1 MSNYDTILREKDN
14 NDSFDNNAMEKNWS
28 ELEKKLDGQIKPPSN
43 FKRIVKAIVAVA
55 AVAIVAFFSFKF
67 LKNKKNIPE
76 IAVNTEIKSA
86 IKPAL
91 TWTNLP
97 YEKFE
102 FDAAI
107 GDTLFTQNGSIL
119 VFPANALV
127 NSKGEIVQGKI
138 EVQSREFNDA
148 LDYSIA
154 GVPMAYDS
162 AGIKY
167 TFISSGMI
175 DIKANQNG
183 EALQVNPNSKPTLN
197 LVSTNREKNTNLYKL
212 DTITGVWTNKGKDKL
227 SYIKNIT
234 DIRISD
240 ELSYLS
246 MERESDSK
254 YYSVRKNEKSI
265 SNDGSDY
272 FPEEDITKP
281 LPPQKPSNKNPLINI
296 EFVPGSFKELAI
308 YDGLKFEVISQYST
322 EKTSK
327 QVVPKVSATAPKP
340 SLQIEKK
347 SIQNKLTNPIIK
359 NNQPNTNTAIDEIKQ
374 PTYNNLTESVARN
387 SKIDWENIELVKTN
401 TEGEYRVIFTSGQ
414 QKVIYVVKPV
424 LEGTAYAAA
433 EKVYQQKM
441 AEYEKVKNNRLQDLS
456 KQQNENDAQQ
466 KNDSIADAQMIAQ
479 NNKVNAKNIK
489 TEAENVKA
497 EAENIK
503 TEALNKII
511 EARNVLVA
519 ARNKFMEEQYKIIKD
534 RFIIE
539 QRTRK
544 KIELELAQSTEI
556 LRSFTIDGFGYW
568 NCDQPTIPTPMYV
581 QASFLNTKNKTLEFN
596 RVNVVVK
603 NVNRFL
609 GGDMYSLP
617 YLPNQQQCVFAF
629 ANDKFYYLS
638 YSQFTK
644 LNITSTTKSFNFI
657 LNEFTGD
664 KNDYNNLKK
673 LLVEQD
679 G

>member
-14 NDSFDNNAMEKNWS
+14 NDTFDNNAMEKHWT

-67 LKNKKNIPE
+67 LKNKKNKPE
-76 IAVNTEIKSA
+76 IAVNTETKSA

-107 GDTLFTQNGSIL
+107 GDTLFTQNGSII
-119 VFPANALV
+119 VFPANALM
-127 NSKGEIVQGKI
+127 NNKGEIVQGKI

-154 GVPMAYDS
+154 GIPMAYDS
-162 AGIKY
+162 AGVKY

-183 EALQVNPNSKPTLN
+183 EALQINPNVKPTLN

-212 DTITGVWTNKGKDKL
+212 DTVTGVWTNKGKDKL
-227 SYIKNIT
+227 SYAKNLSGPI
-234 DIRISD
+234 ISD
-240 ELSYLS
+240 AV
-246 MERESDSK
+246 
-254 YYSVRKNEKSI
+254 YYEGMKRGDGENHYTDKVSGRITEKSI
-265 SNDGSDY
+265 SNDASEY
-272 FPEEDITKP
+272 FETEEIAKP
-281 LPPQKPSNKNPLINI
+281 LPPQKSSNKNPLINI

-308 YDGLKFEVISQYST
+308 YDGLKFEVISQYSE
-322 EKTSK
+322 EKTSVI
-327 QVVPKVSATAPKP
+327 VVPKESAPAPKP
-340 SLQIEKK
+340 TLQIEKK
-347 SIQNKLTNPIIK
+347 GIPKTNPIVK
-359 NNQPNTNTAIDEIKQ
+359 NNQPKNTPAIDEIKQ

-424 LEGTAYAAA
+424 LEGTAFAAA

-441 AEYEKVKNNRLQDLS
+441 TEYEKVKNNRLQDLS
-456 KQQNENDAQQ
+456 KQQSENDTQQ
-466 KNDSIADAQMIAQ
+466 KNDSIADVQMIAQ
-479 NNKVNAKNIK
+479 NNKTK
-489 TEAENVKA
+489 
-497 EAENIK
+497 
-503 TEALNKII
+503 ALNKVI
-511 EARNVLVA
+511 EARNVLVE
-519 ARNKFMEEQYKIIKD
+519 ARNKFMEEQYKLIKD
-534 RFIIE
+534 RIAIE

-544 KIELELAQSTEI
+544 KIELELAQSSEI

-568 NCDQPTIPTPMYV
+568 NCDQPTIPAPIYV
-581 QASFLNTKNKTLEFN
+581 QANFLNTKNKALEFN
-596 RVNVVVK
+596 RVNVAVK

-609 GGDMYSLP
+609 GSDMYSLP
-617 YLPNQQQCVFAF
+617 FLPNQQQCVFAF

-638 YSQFTK
+638 YSQFAK
-644 LNITSTTKSFNFI
+644 LNITTATKTFNFI

-664 KNDYNNLKK
+664 KNDYNSLKK
-673 LLVEQD
+673 LLVEPA

>member
-43 FKRIVKAIVAVA
+43 FKRIVKAIVAIA

-67 LKNKKNIPE
+67 LKNKKNKPE
-76 IAVNTEIKSA
+76 IAVNTEIKSV

-107 GDTLFTQNGSIL
+107 GDTLFTQNGSII

-138 EVQSREFNDA
+138 VVQSREFNDA

-154 GVPMAYDS
+154 GIPMAYDS

-183 EALQVNPNSKPTLN
+183 EVLHVNPNAKPTLN

-227 SYIKNIT
+227 SYIKNDVTNKNLTGSIVG
-234 DIRISD
+234 DAVFFESPKRKDNDD
-240 ELSYLS
+240 EQ
-246 MERESDSK
+246 EFFID
-254 YYSVRKNEKSI
+254 
-265 SNDGSDY
+265 
-272 FPEEDITKP
+272 EEEITKP

-322 EKTSK
+322 EATS
-327 QVVPKVSATAPKP
+327 PKVLPKATPQKP
-340 SLQIEKK
+340 RLATEKK
-347 SIQNKLTNPIIK
+347 VL
-359 NNQPNTNTAIDEIKQ
+359 PNTNTIPVVKNNQSKNTTAIDERKQ
-374 PTYNNLTESVARN
+374 QTDNSITESVARN

-401 TEGEYRVIFTSGQ
+401 TEGEYRVMFTSGQ
-414 QKVIYVVKPV
+414 QKVTYVVKPV

-433 EKVYQQKM
+433 EKVYQQKIT
-441 AEYEKVKNNRLQDLS
+441 EYEKIKNNRLQDLS
-456 KQQNENDAQQ
+456 KKENEY
-466 KNDSIADAQMIAQ
+466 KNQIKKDSLADAQMIAQ

-511 EARNVLVA
+511 EARNVLVE
-519 ARNKFMEEQYKIIKD
+519 ARNKFMEEQYKLIKD
-534 RFIIE
+534 RMEIE
-539 QRTRK
+539 ARNRK
-544 KIELELAQSTEI
+544 KIELELAQSSEI

-568 NCDQPTIPTPMYV
+568 NCDQPTIPAPMYV
-581 QASFLNTKNKTLEFN
+581 KANYFNTQKKSLEFN
-596 RVNVVVK
+596 TLNVAVK
-603 NVNRFL
+603 NVNRIL
-609 GGDMYSLP
+609 GSDMYSLP
-617 YLPNQQQCVFAF
+617 FLPNQQQCVFAF

-644 LNITSTTKSFNFI
+644 LNITSATKSFNFI

-664 KNDYNNLKK
+664 KNDYNSLKK
-673 LLVEQD
+673 LLVEKD